1 MAKKEF
7 NFKLSAIVLLLF
19 ALLFLGAG
27 CGNDQPEKSA
37 APVTDNPSAQPAAKE
52 VFEPLKLSYELK
64 NFGPVG
70 PNGKLGITIY
80 LEGKQQCAGRDAY
93 VGVMKT
99 DSDGQNSSQSDSPQE
114 NYSQWSKITVFAD
127 NGEIAVSR
135 AENEDKLAFDD
146 MQSEYDQL
154 NISLTLNSIFAYA
167 GKNFNSSDVWT
178 SATPVILKN
187 VDSGMSLTDYSV
199 IRQEE
204 QTTGVLPCQKFKIVA
219 KGTSMEGTINACVAK
234 EVNKIKLPFV
244 VSMAF
249 GDQGQGG
256 PSWQLVSYS
265 KERSGITYAPQ
276 CMEPVKC
283 AYIKEPTQTERN
295 VCNAKGG
302 QIEQQRTEQGC
313 VAEYKCLTQEEII
326 NNRLSQMQ
334 RPGCLINEAIKNKL
348 FGCRKNNQPNFD
360 VTNYDE
366 SGCAASVACRQ

>member
-1 MAKKEF
+1 MAKKELDL
-7 NFKLSAIVLLLF
+7 KLSAIVLLFF

-27 CGNDQPEKSA
+27 CRNNQPEKST
-37 APVTDNPSAQPAAKE
+37 APATENSSTQPATKE
-52 VFEPLKLSYELK
+52 AFEPLKLAYELK

-80 LEGKQQCAGRDAY
+80 LEGRQQCAGRDAY
-93 VGVMKT
+93 IGVMKMDT
-99 DSDGQNSSQSDSPQE
+99 DGQNYSQSNLSRE
-114 NYSQWSKITVFAD
+114 NYSQWSKITIFSD
-127 NGEIAVSR
+127 NGEVAVSR
-135 AENEDKLAFDD
+135 PENEDKLAFDD

-167 GKNFNSSDVWT
+167 GKNFNSSEVWS
-178 SATPVILKN
+178 SATPIILKN

-204 QTTGVLPCQKFKIVA
+204 QTTGVLSCQKFKIVA
-219 KGTSMEGTINACVAK
+219 KGTSTEGTLNACVAK

-265 KERSGITYAPQ
+265 KEKSGITYAPQ
-276 CMEPVKC
+276 CMEPIKC
-283 AYIKEPTQTERN
+283 TYIKEPAQAERTA
-295 VCNAKGG
+295 CNAKAG

-313 VAEYKCLTQEEII
+313 ITEYKCLTQEEII
-326 NNRLSQMQ
+326 DNRLSQMQ
-334 RPGCLINEAIKNKL
+334 RPGCAIDAAIKSKL
-348 FGCRKNNQPNFD
+348 LGCRKNNQPNFD

-366 SGCAASVACRQ
+366 SGCAISVSCRQ